1 MAFFLPP
8 LFRKILSKILPK
20 QHLQAAGYTNSSGY
34 KIMFFHIGI
43 LDIIDIL
50 LVAVL
55 FYQVFKLI
63 RGTVAINIF
72 IGIFAIYVLWIAV
85 QALDME
91 LLSTILGQVLGVGV
105 LALFIVFQQEIRKF
119 LLFLG
124 TQYLS
129 RSKFSFRSIFFRKA
143 DRFDS
148 GVSIDAIV
156 KASRNMSDSK
166 TGALI
171 VIRRTTSL
179 APYEETGDILDA
191 NTNSRL
197 LENIFFKNTP
207 LHDGA
212 VIIVRHKIRA
222 ARCVLPPTDN
232 LNLPPSYGMR
242 HRAALGISENSDA
255 VVVVV
260 SEETGNISFVEAGHI
275 KNGITFVELRRLL
288 EDALNR

>member
-1 MAFFLPP
+1 
-8 LFRKILSKILPK
+8 
-20 QHLQAAGYTNSSGY
+20 
-34 KIMFFHIGI
+34 MFFHVGI

-50 LVAVL
+50 LVAIL

-85 QALDME
+85 QALNME

-124 TQYLS
+124 TQYMS
-129 RSKFSFRSIFFRKA
+129 RSKFSFRSIIFRRA
-143 DRFDS
+143 DRVES
-148 GVSIDAIV
+148 GVNIDAIV
-156 KASRNMSDSK
+156 KAARNMSESK

-171 VIRRTTSL
+171 VVRRTTSL
-179 APYEETGDILDA
+179 APYEATGDILDA

-212 VIIVRHKIRA
+212 VIIVRNKIRA

-232 LNLPPSYGMR
+232 LSLPAHYGMR
-242 HRAALGISENSDA
+242 HRAALGVSENSDA

-260 SEETGNISFVEAGHI
+260 SEETGDISFVEAGQI
-275 KNGITFVELRRLL
+275 KSGVTFSELRRLL
-288 EDALNR
+288 EEALNK

>member
-1 MAFFLPP
+1 
-8 LFRKILSKILPK
+8 
-20 QHLQAAGYTNSSGY
+20 
-34 KIMFFHIGI
+34 MFFTIRI

-50 LVAVL
+50 LAAIL

-72 IGIFAIYVLWIAV
+72 IGIFALYVLWIAV
-85 QALDME
+85 KALNME

-119 LLFLG
+119 LLYLG
-124 TQYLS
+124 TQYMS
-129 RSKFSFRSIFFRKA
+129 RSKFSFRSIFFRKS
-143 DRFDS
+143 DRLTS
-148 GVSIDAIV
+148 GVNVDAIV
-156 KASRNMSDSK
+156 KASRNMSESK

-171 VIRRTTSL
+171 VIQRTTSL
-179 APYEETGDILDA
+179 ESYEESGDVLDA

-212 VIIVRHKIRA
+212 VIIVRNKIRA
-222 ARCVLPPTDN
+222 ARCVLPSTDN
-232 LNLPPSYGMR
+232 LNLPPHYGMR

-255 VVVVV
+255 LVVVV
-260 SEETGNISFVEAGHI
+260 SEETGDISFVEAGHI
-275 KNGITFVELRRLL
+275 NSGITPMELRHFL
-288 EDALNR
+288 EEMLDKQR

>member
-1 MAFFLPP
+1 
-8 LFRKILSKILPK
+8 
-20 QHLQAAGYTNSSGY
+20 
-34 KIMFFHIGI
+34 MFFTIRI

-50 LVAVL
+50 LAAIL
-55 FYQVFKLI
+55 IYQVYKLI

-72 IGIFAIYVLWIAV
+72 IGIFALYVLWIAV
-85 QALDME
+85 KALNME

-119 LLFLG
+119 LLYIG
-124 TQYLS
+124 TQYRS
-129 RSKFSFRSIFFRKA
+129 RSNVSFRSIFFRSVDKS
-143 DRFDS
+143 S
-148 GVSIDAIV
+148 GVNIDAIL

-171 VIRRTTSL
+171 VIQRTTSL
-179 APYEETGDILDA
+179 ESYEELGDILDA

-212 VIIVRHKIRA
+212 VIIVRSRIRA
-222 ARCVLPPTDN
+222 ARCVLPSTDN
-232 LNLPPSYGMR
+232 LNLPAHYGMR

-260 SEETGNISFVEAGHI
+260 SEETGDISFVEAGHI
-275 KNGITFVELRRLL
+275 RSGITIAEMQNML
-288 EDALNR
+288 ENALNKQR

>member
-1 MAFFLPP
+1 
-8 LFRKILSKILPK
+8 
-20 QHLQAAGYTNSSGY
+20 
-34 KIMFFHIGI
+34 MFFHIGI

-85 QALDME
+85 QALNME

-129 RSKFSFRSIFFRKA
+129 RSKFSFRSIFLRKA

-148 GVSIDAIV
+148 GVNIDAIV
-156 KASRNMSDSK
+156 KASRNMSDSR

-179 APYEETGDILDA
+179 EPYEETGDILDA
-191 NTNSRL
+191 NTSNRL

-222 ARCVLPPTDN
+222 ARCVLPATDN
-232 LNLPPSYGMR
+232 LNLPARYGMR

-260 SEETGNISFVEAGHI
+260 SEETGDISFVEAGHI
-275 KNGITFVELRRLL
+275 KSGITFVELRHML
-288 EDALNR
+288 EETLNR

>member
-1 MAFFLPP
+1 
-8 LFRKILSKILPK
+8 
-20 QHLQAAGYTNSSGY
+20 
-34 KIMFFHIGI
+34 MFFHIGI

-72 IGIFAIYVLWIAV
+72 IGIFTLYVLWNAV
-85 QALDME
+85 QALNME
-91 LLSTILGQVLGVGV
+91 LLSTILGSMLSVGV
-105 LALFIVFQQEIRKF
+105 IALFIVFQQEIRKF

-129 RSKFSFRSIFFRKA
+129 RSKFSFRSLLLGKA
-143 DRFDS
+143 DKFESD
-148 GVSIDAIV
+148 VNIDAIV

-179 APYEETGDILDA
+179 APYEDTGDILDA
-191 NTNSRL
+191 NINSRL

-212 VIIVRHKIRA
+212 VIIVRNKIRA

-232 LNLPPSYGMR
+232 LNLPARYGMR

-260 SEETGNISFVEAGHI
+260 SEETGDMSFVEAGHI
-275 KNGITFVELRRLL
+275 KSGITFVELRHLL
-288 EDALNR
+288 EETLNG